1 MAKSKSIIITE
12 SDIEEFLKDIPKNS
26 DKFRGRVYT
35 DFEQKVI
42 ITAFENNYTLSAVA
56 ERLKTTPRVM
66 KKFYESYKAGRA

>member
-26 DKFRGRVYT
+26 NKFKCRVYT
-35 DFEQKVI
+35 EFEQKVI
-42 ITAFENNYTLSAVA
+42 IAAYENNYTLSAVS

-66 KKFYESYKAGRA
+66 KKFYESYKAGKA